1 MEKLDKTETLDDQLD
16 QFKNYGFNVDEL
28 IKMLNKDETEVDDSV
43 DIDLNQDKW
52 YIIYDKMRW

>member
-43 DIDLNQDKW
+43 DIDLNQDK
-52 YIIYDKMRW
+52 

>member
-28 IKMLNKDETEVDDSV
+28 IKMLNKDENEVDNGV
-43 DIDLNQDKW
+43 DIDLNKDK
-52 YIIYDKMRW
+52 